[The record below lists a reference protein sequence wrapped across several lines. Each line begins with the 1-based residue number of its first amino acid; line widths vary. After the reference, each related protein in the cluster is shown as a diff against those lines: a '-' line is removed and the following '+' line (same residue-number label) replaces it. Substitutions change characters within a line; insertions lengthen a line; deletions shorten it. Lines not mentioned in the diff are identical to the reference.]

1 MAFKMTS
8 VENDYKQ
15 RLTITIEI
23 YLEITQ
29 MAVIHA
35 CKAVYMNFL
44 GIEFNIGQ
52 IILQSSQG
60 LITNIKHS
68 FHLNKNGDSFDSSK
82 LVSF

>member
-15 RLTITIEI
+15 RHTIIIEI

-35 CKAVYMNFL
+35 CKASLYEFL
-44 GIEFNIGQ
+44 RN
-52 IILQSSQG
+52 
-60 LITNIKHS
+60 
-68 FHLNKNGDSFDSSK
+68 
-82 LVSF
+82 